1 MKGRRLEQWPL
12 VAAVGMLLLSGGALL
27 YYVLFQRPEAAPEVR
42 SGAVG
47 AGAGR
52 GPVMTLSSLAP
63 EPGWGRLE
71 RLADVLTAAEVHESM
86 TRLYGDGT
94 ADWEEWLKVGDER
107 AGGAGE
113 VDRALVAAAA
123 AGHRRVVRLLL
134 ACGADPDAA
143 PELFGPCALHEA
155 ARQ

>member
-47 AGAGR
+47 AGR

-63 EPGWGRLE
+63 EPGWGRVE
-71 RLADVLTAAEVHESM
+71 RLADAVPAAEVRESM
-86 TRLYGDGT
+86 TR
-94 ADWEEWLKVGDER
+94 R
-107 AGGAGE
+107 
-113 VDRALVAAAA
+113 
-123 AGHRRVVRLLL
+123 
-134 ACGADPDAA
+134 
-143 PELFGPCALHEA
+143 
-155 ARQ
+155 

>member
-27 YYVLFQRPEAAPEVR
+27 YYVLFQRPEAAPEGR

-71 RLADVLTAAEVHESM
+71 RLADVLTAAEVRESM
-86 TRLYGDGT
+86 TRIYGDGT
-94 ADWEEWLKVGDER
+94 ADWEEWL
-107 AGGAGE
+107 
-113 VDRALVAAAA
+113 
-123 AGHRRVVRLLL
+123 
-134 ACGADPDAA
+134 
-143 PELFGPCALHEA
+143 
-155 ARQ
+155 